1 MPGLPYEYDANGN
14 ITAKQTTQTVSG
26 TSGQS
31 NMELSGHGSDSGL
44 EIYRYDAFNRLSSY
58 NNGAMAASYA
68 YNANNLRS
76 SKTVN
81 NTKTDFVWNG
91 QNLAAE
97 STDSGVNTYTYDMTG
112 IHTTDKNGTVMSY
125 IKDSHGSVIRT
136 ADAAGNA
143 MQEAEDRA
151 DYDAFGNVYT
161 GSRNTPFGY
170 SGEYVDSESGNIYLR
185 NRYYNSATGRF
196 ITEDPAKD
204 GLNWYVYAGN
214 NPVMMIDPSGLDA
227 VVILNTE
234 GAPIADYVPLYDGD
248 WTLGHMAVVVQDY
261 YGDWYYFSLSKDGL
275 VEYSAPRWALNDKE
289 NFNYW
294 LSSYWSDYDV
304 ATYVTAD
311 TAKSYDYYHDAYE
324 NGVTYSAFL
333 NNCSQFVVEGL
344 KKATLYD
351 GTKMSRYL
359 GCINSSLPKLA
370 MEEISNRFYNYCWN
384 HDDYIKTI
392 NDQLWEAV
400 YGVNKNPA
408 VAKDLEKLYY

>member
-14 ITAKQTTQTVSG
+14 MTARQTTQTVSG

-31 NMELSGHGSDSGL
+31 NMELSGHGADSGL
-44 EIYRYDAFNRLSSY
+44 EIYRYDAFNRLSGY
-58 NNGAMAASYA
+58 YTGETKASYT
-68 YNANNLRS
+68 YNANNLRA

-97 STDSGVNTYTYDMTG
+97 SRDSGVNTYTYDTTG
-112 IHTTDKNGTVMSY
+112 IHTTNQNGTVMSY

-196 ITEDPAKD
+196 ITEDPAQD

-214 NPVMMIDPSGLDA
+214 NPV
-227 VVILNTE
+227 
-234 GAPIADYVPLYDGD
+234 
-248 WTLGHMAVVVQDY
+248 
-261 YGDWYYFSLSKDGL
+261 K
-275 VEYSAPRWALNDKE
+275 
-289 NFNYW
+289 
-294 LSSYWSDYDV
+294 
-304 ATYVTAD
+304 
-311 TAKSYDYYHDAYE
+311 
-324 NGVTYSAFL
+324 
-333 NNCSQFVVEGL
+333 C
-344 KKATLYD
+344 
-351 GTKMSRYL
+351 
-359 GCINSSLPKLA
+359 
-370 MEEISNRFYNYCWN
+370 
-384 HDDYIKTI
+384 
-392 NDQLWEAV
+392 
-400 YGVNKNPA
+400 
-408 VAKDLEKLYY
+408 